1 MVKTECYYFFLTLTL
16 VSILEFSAVDCSD
29 TPDDYTREVRHNNY
43 VLEQCQ
49 EEHLPDVI
57 AVFVRGEQPIEDIS
71 YTFAV
76 PNKANRLSDQSMRRE
91 RILRSRLR
99 SFIGTFP
106 DLPITRQ
113 VPDAR
118 LLPDLGIKRR
128 ETVRNVME
136 AVIPRLSLG
145 TMDSNL
151 CRSLGL
157 LRSVLD
163 PESFINSF
171 NINLGVC
178 VVTSTI
184 GDTVKSSKFKYVG
197 GVIVQVQINGTNRTE
212 PLSYSRAW

>member
-1 MVKTECYYFFLTLTL
+1 MMKTECYYFFLTLTL

-29 TPDDYTREVRHNNY
+29 IPDDYTREVRHNNY
-43 VLEQCQ
+43 VLQQCQ
-49 EEHLPDVI
+49 EENLPYVI
-57 AVFVRGEQPIEDIS
+57 EVVVRADQTIEDIS

-76 PNKANRLSDQSMRRE
+76 PEKANRLSDQSLNRE
-91 RILRSRLR
+91 GRLR
-99 SFIGTFP
+99 SQLRSFLRTIP
-106 DLPITRQ
+106 DLPITQQ

-136 AVIPRLSLG
+136 AVISKLSLG
-145 TMDSNL
+145 TMDNNL

-184 GDTVKSSKFKYVG
+184 GDTVKSSKYKYVRG
-197 GVIVQVQINGTNRTE
+197 KILQVQINDTNKSQL
-212 PLSYSRAW
+212 LSYKRAW

>member
-1 MVKTECYYFFLTLTL
+1 MMKTECYYFFLTLTL

-29 TPDDYTREVRHNNY
+29 IPDDYTRVVRHNNY
-43 VLEQCQ
+43 VLQLCQ
-49 EEHLPDVI
+49 NEHLPYLIEQVI
-57 AVFVRGEQPIEDIS
+57 RTDQTIEDIS

-76 PNKANRLSDQSMRRE
+76 PEKANHRSSESFQRE
-91 RILRSRLR
+91 ERLR
-99 SFIGTFP
+99 SLLRTFY
-106 DLPITRQ
+106 RA
-113 VPDAR
+113 PDAR

-128 ETVRNVME
+128 ETVAKVME
-136 AVIPRLSLG
+136 FLITRISLG
-145 TMDSNL
+145 YMNKNL

-171 NINLGVC
+171 NINHGVC

-184 GDTVKSSKFKYVG
+184 GGTVKSSKFKCVRDG
-197 GVIVQVQINGTNRTE
+197 IVQVEINDTDRTE